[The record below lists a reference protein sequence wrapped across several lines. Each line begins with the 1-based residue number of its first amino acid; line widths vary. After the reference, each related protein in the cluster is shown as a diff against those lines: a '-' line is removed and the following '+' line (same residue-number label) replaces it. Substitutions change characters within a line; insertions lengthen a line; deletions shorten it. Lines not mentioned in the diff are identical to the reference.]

1 MRYKGTAT
9 LLAALLILLAG
20 CSGTQAPQNPQEAP
34 QDVLTADHSGWQEE
48 PYYILQ
54 FNMDSVISNAPAV
67 TASSSRV
74 TLSQGGTYLLSGSL
88 QNAQLIID
96 VPAGE
101 TARLVL
107 RSVNM
112 HCERG
117 PAILSQG
124 AGTVVV
130 LLEEGTESTLT
141 DGENYLYTSGAGQD
155 AVVWTAGDLLI
166 TGGGSLTVTASHAD
180 AVCSRGRLA
189 VAGGNIA
196 VTAWRDGLI
205 GEQSLVIRDGRLTL
219 TCGGV
224 GLSAPAAGS
233 GGGNI
238 TLSDGRVDMTAG
250 GDGITA
256 AGVLSVTGGE
266 YRIRTGGGSANRS
279 YGETAE
285 SWGVWGGLP
294 QEEPEGET
302 AAEEAAALPRREP
315 PVCATAR
322 GLAAGRQ
329 LVLTGGSIT
338 LDCSDDAL
346 YSQGSTALA
355 GSRITLSGG
364 DDALYCAGTAAL
376 SGGEVSVR
384 SARRGLLAADL
395 TVMDGALTL
404 HTAEKGICLGGGR
417 QTAEQSGT
425 VGETGDMTVTGGS
438 ITVLSGG
445 DALDLAGAL
454 SQSGGELLLGPGR
467 ESCPLLCASAQV
479 SGGTLLALGDL
490 PQEIRSALPR
500 LAAEMWLT
508 ARLSFTVT
516 AFGQSAPLISFTP
529 ENPYSAVLLLSDE
542 LQQQEE
548 YILASGNARILAP
561 AVCP

>member
-1 MRYKGTAT
+1 MRYKGTAA

-54 FNMDSVISNAPAV
+54 FNVDSVISNAPAV
-67 TASSSRV
+67 TASSSRI

-88 QNAQLIID
+88 QNAQLVID

-155 AVVWTAGDLLI
+155 AVIWTAGDLLI
-166 TGGGSLTVTASHAD
+166 TGGGSLTVAAAHAD

-238 TLSDGRVDMTAG
+238 TLADGRVDVTAG

-302 AAEEAAALPRREP
+302 AAEEAAAP
-315 PVCATAR
+315 
-322 GLAAGRQ
+322 
-329 LVLTGGSIT
+329 
-338 LDCSDDAL
+338 
-346 YSQGSTALA
+346 
-355 GSRITLSGG
+355 
-364 DDALYCAGTAAL
+364 
-376 SGGEVSVR
+376 
-384 SARRGLLAADL
+384 
-395 TVMDGALTL
+395 
-404 HTAEKGICLGGGR
+404 
-417 QTAEQSGT
+417 
-425 VGETGDMTVTGGS
+425 
-438 ITVLSGG
+438 
-445 DALDLAGAL
+445 
-454 SQSGGELLLGPGR
+454 
-467 ESCPLLCASAQV
+467 PLLRCAPP
-479 SGGTLLALGDL
+479 L
-490 PQEIRSALPR
+490 P
-500 LAAEMWLT
+500 AAET
-508 ARLSFTVT
+508 
-516 AFGQSAPLISFTP
+516 APLS
-529 ENPYSAVLLLSDE
+529 SAVRAMFSCWA
-542 LQQQEE
+542 
-548 YILASGNARILAP
+548 I
-561 AVCP
+561 

>member
-1 MRYKGTAT
+1 M
-9 LLAALLILLAG
+9 
-20 CSGTQAPQNPQEAP
+20 
-34 QDVLTADHSGWQEE
+34 
-48 PYYILQ
+48 
-54 FNMDSVISNAPAV
+54 
-67 TASSSRV
+67 
-74 TLSQGGTYLLSGSL
+74 
-88 QNAQLIID
+88 
-96 VPAGE
+96 
-101 TARLVL
+101 
-107 RSVNM
+107 
-112 HCERG
+112 
-117 PAILSQG
+117 
-124 AGTVVV
+124 VV

-250 GDGITA
+250 GDGI
-256 AGVLSVTGGE
+256 
-266 YRIRTGGGSANRS
+266 
-279 YGETAE
+279 
-285 SWGVWGGLP
+285 
-294 QEEPEGET
+294 
-302 AAEEAAALPRREP
+302 PRREP

-346 YSQGSTALA
+346 YSQGSAALA

-425 VGETGDMTVTGGS
+425 VEEAGDMTVTGGS

>member
-1 MRYKGTAT
+1 MRYKGTA
-9 LLAALLILLAG
+9 LLAALLMLLAG
-20 CSGTQAPQNPQEAP
+20 CSGTQAPQNPQEVP
-34 QDVLTADHSGWQEE
+34 QDALTADHSGWQEE

-54 FNMDSVISNAPAV
+54 FNVDSVISNAPAV

-88 QNAQLIID
+88 QNAQLVID

-101 TARLVL
+101 TVRLVL
-107 RSVNM
+107 RSVNI

-124 AGTVVV
+124 AGTVVL

-155 AVVWTAGDLLI
+155 AVIWTAGDLLI
-166 TGGGSLTVTASHAD
+166 TGGGSLTVAASHAD

-189 VAGGNIA
+189 VDGGNIA
-196 VTAWRDGLI
+196 VTAWQDGLI
-205 GEQSLVIRDGRLTL
+205 GEQSLLIRDGRLTL

-224 GLSAPAAGS
+224 GLSAPAT
-233 GGGNI
+233 GGNV
-238 TLSDGRVDMTAG
+238 TLSDGRVDVTAG
-250 GDGITA
+250 GDGILA

-266 YRIRTGGGSANRS
+266 YRIHTGGGSANRS

-294 QEEPEGET
+294 QEETEAET

-329 LVLTGGSIT
+329 LTLTGGSIT

-364 DDALYCAGTAAL
+364 DDALYCAGTAVL

-395 TVMDGALTL
+395 TVTDGVLTL

-438 ITVLSGG
+438 VTVLSGG
-445 DALDLAGAL
+445 DALDLAGVL

-467 ESCPLLCASAQV
+467 ESCPLLCSSAQV

-490 PQEIRSALPR
+490 PQEVRSALPR

-508 ARLSFTVT
+508 ARLPFTVT

-529 ENPYSAVLLLSDE
+529 ENSYSAVLLLSDT
-542 LQQQEE
+542 LQQQAE

>member
-1 MRYKGTAT
+1 MRYKGTA
-9 LLAALLILLAG
+9 LLAALLMLLAG
-20 CSGTQAPQNPQEAP
+20 CSGTQAPQNPQEVP
-34 QDVLTADHSGWQEE
+34 QDALTADHSGWQEE

-54 FNMDSVISNAPAV
+54 FNVDSVISNAPAV

-88 QNAQLIID
+88 QNAQLVID

-101 TARLVL
+101 TVRLVL
-107 RSVNM
+107 RSVNI

-124 AGTVVV
+124 AGTVVL

-155 AVVWTAGDLLI
+155 AVIWTAGDLLI
-166 TGGGSLTVTASHAD
+166 TGGGSLTVAASHAD

-189 VAGGNIA
+189 VDGGNIA
-196 VTAWRDGLI
+196 VTAWQDGLI
-205 GEQSLVIRDGRLTL
+205 GEQSLLIRDGRLTL

-224 GLSAPAAGS
+224 GLSAPAV
-233 GGGNI
+233 GGNV
-238 TLSDGRVDMTAG
+238 TLSDGRVDVTAG

-266 YRIRTGGGSANRS
+266 YRVRTGGGSANRS

-294 QEEPEGET
+294 QEETEAET

-329 LVLTGGSIT
+329 LTLTGGSIT

-364 DDALYCAGTAAL
+364 DDALYCAGTAVL

-395 TVMDGALTL
+395 TVTDGVLTL

-438 ITVLSGG
+438 VTVLSGG
-445 DALDLAGAL
+445 DALDLAGVL

-467 ESCPLLCASAQV
+467 ESCPLLCSSAQV

-490 PQEIRSALPR
+490 PQEVRSALPR

-508 ARLSFTVT
+508 ARLPFTVA

-529 ENPYSAVLLLSDE
+529 ENSYSAVLLLSDT
-542 LQQQEE
+542 LQQQAE